1 MAPVLTRPLKRS
13 QYSKYLYSLTLN
25 FKNHNEIPTKIN
37 HYKFLSKFSQVFL
50 SRFMLPFKSI
60 MRFKHFWTCLS
71 PIFSNKRI
79 RQKRLLREELLVFWS
94 IREQLLVLWK
104 NIYPCPMKKSLSEF
118 THHDVVL
125 HISSIAGRMWLLW
138 QIFDCEQI
146 SINLVLVVEH
156 SLWYNG
162 CLLLSGSWFVL
173 IWKYDKT
180 RLNKLWQVCSKI

>member
-1 MAPVLTRPLKRS
+1 MQVQNERFQKFVGAVAPVLTRPLKRS

-94 IREQLLVLWK
+94 IREQLLVFWK
-104 NIYPCPMKKSLSEF
+104 NIYPWMIL
-118 THHDVVL
+118 
-125 HISSIAGRMWLLW
+125 
-138 QIFDCEQI
+138 QILF
-146 SINLVLVVEH
+146 N
-156 SLWYNG
+156 
-162 CLLLSGSWFVL
+162 LLSR
-173 IWKYDKT
+173 K
-180 RLNKLWQVCSKI
+180 CSPIQKIHILQLAL